1 MTPTET
7 IAEMIRHAPHACA
20 LAAAIGECREDRR
33 AYNAAVAR
41 VGALDSPHATSEE
54 RVERFAT
61 QAMAHAYAVD
71 RGVSGATGGPRV
83 LLCLSPRSA
92 RDGDQFLLLDPLPHE
107 PSRHAERLGD
117 LSHLPARQV

>member
-7 IAEMIRHAPHACA
+7 IAEMIRYAPHACA

-71 RGVSGATGGPRV
+71 RGVSGAQV
-83 LLCLSPRSA
+83 CLDHCVGVVR
-92 RDGDQFLLLDPLPHE
+92 RE
-107 PSRHAERLGD
+107 LG
-117 LSHLPARQV
+117 AQRAVCA